1 MTCAHLGIPLE
12 KLQHTQYIRS
22 WLKSLK
28 DDKKFIF
35 KAAADASKGFQL
47 LTGIE

>member
-1 MTCAHLGIPLE
+1 
-12 KLQHTQYIRS
+12 
-22 WLKSLK
+22 LK